1 MKSIAVF
8 FGGVSVEHDVSVIT
22 GVLTL
27 NTLNKSLNAV
37 PVYVD
42 RSGEWFTGSVLTDP
56 DSFNDLDYKKLTK
69 VTLIA
74 GRNILYA
81 VRGKKLKEL
90 CVISSAINCMHG
102 ERGEDGSLSGVLKL
116 CGIANASADVYPSAL
131 AMDKVLTKCAVRGIA
146 KVLPYV
152 IVSGVKQAEE
162 ECLPFDYPVIVKP
175 VLGGSSIGVK
185 VAENKEEL
193 SRAVGY
199 SLRYGKRVMIEPC
212 LKDFTEINCAAYLEA
227 TGLRVSECEMPVR
240 RTDYLTFSDKYES
253 GKRVFPADI
262 PKKLSDKIKR
272 ITAEVYKTFAFTG
285 VIRIDFFVKDG
296 KVYLN
301 EINSVPGSLAYY
313 LFSDTLGGFS
323 EMLDELLEVA
333 RINFAEDNTVK
344 KTFDSGI
351 LRAVGAKSA
360 KRL

>member
-42 RSGEWFTGSVLTDP
+42 RSGEWFTGGILSDP

-69 VTLIA
+69 VTFVA

-102 ERGEDGSLSGVLKL
+102 ERGEDGSLSGVLKM
-116 CGIANASADVYPSAL
+116 CGIANASPDIYPSAL
-131 AMDKVLTKCAVRGIA
+131 AMDKVLTKCAVRGIV

-152 IVSGVKQAEE
+152 VVSGVKQAEE
-162 ECLPFDYPVIVKP
+162 ACLPFDYPVIVKP

-212 LKDFTEINCAAYLEA
+212 LKDFTEINCAAYA
-227 TGLRVSECEMPVR
+227 GANGLRVSECEMPVR

-262 PKKLSDKIKR
+262 PKKLSDKIKSV
-272 ITAEVYKTFAFTG
+272 TAEVYKTFAFTG

-313 LFSDTLGGFS
+313 LFSDTLKGFS

-360 KRL
+360 KHL